1 MRIKEDRLQAIQLAR
16 SKVELKPVYLD
27 TETTGLKENDEIV
40 EIAII
45 DHDGQVLLESLVR
58 PIRRIPPDAVAIHG
72 ITNAMVQDATR
83 WSEIWPEA
91 ESLLSGRQIA
101 IYNAEFDIR
110 MMRQSHRIAMLPWR
124 MSRENVFCIMQLY
137 AQFFGT
143 WDPYRGSY
151 RYHSLEMA
159 GRQSSIP
166 LPNTH
171 RARDDAALTRALLHA
186 IAAAEV

>member
-45 DHDGQVLLESLVR
+45 DHDGQALLESLVR
-58 PIRRIPPDAVAIHG
+58 PLRCIPPDAVAIHR
-72 ITNAMVQDATR
+72 ITDDMVRNAPR
-83 WSEIWPEA
+83 WSEIWPEV

-101 IYNAEFDIR
+101 IYNADFDIR
-110 MMRQSHRIAMLPWR
+110 MMRQSHRSSMLPWR
-124 MSRENVFCIMQLY
+124 ISRENVFCVMKLY
-137 AQFFGT
+137 AQFFGN
-143 WDPYRGSY
+143 WDPYRGNY
-151 RYHSLEMA
+151 RFHSLEKA
-159 GRQSSIP
+159 GRQSNIP

-171 RARDDAALTRALLHA
+171 RAYEDATLTRALLHY
-186 IAAAEV
+186 IANATP